1 MVVRCGGACPEGRD
15 LSKARPVVSRYAVG
29 QIALRAKEQH
39 SQADAGSG
47 RTCVPQIN
55 QNKSEDGESTMGRE
69 FAEVQAEDF
78 SKITIERMPHQEI
91 EMALIGIGGGGVRG
105 TQFKTEVVR
114 AAGWNGERLATYA
127 GKPEKAAAAFNKI
140 RVILAET
147 DEQDQVLQKVSAE

>member
-1 MVVRCGGACPEGRD
+1 MA
-15 LSKARPVVSRYAVG
+15 
-29 QIALRAKEQH
+29 
-39 SQADAGSG
+39 
-47 RTCVPQIN
+47 
-55 QNKSEDGESTMGRE
+55 RE

-91 EMALIGIGGGGVRG
+91 EMALIAIGGGGVRG

-140 RVILAET
+140 RTVLAET
-147 DEQDQVLQKVSAE
+147 DEQDQVMDKLKVD